1 LEKQLKFYD
10 DGIGC
15 LEQTRVEIEQVQA
28 ENKAHVKFKEE
39 IVPKLEL
46 SLDTQEQQR
55 LYILKLEQDLS
66 DMTLL
71 QQRTKQEFEAFKKK
85 AISDYE

>member
-1 LEKQLKFYD
+1 
-10 DGIGC
+10 
-15 LEQTRVEIEQVQA
+15 
-28 ENKAHVKFKEE
+28 
-39 IVPKLEL
+39 VPKLEL